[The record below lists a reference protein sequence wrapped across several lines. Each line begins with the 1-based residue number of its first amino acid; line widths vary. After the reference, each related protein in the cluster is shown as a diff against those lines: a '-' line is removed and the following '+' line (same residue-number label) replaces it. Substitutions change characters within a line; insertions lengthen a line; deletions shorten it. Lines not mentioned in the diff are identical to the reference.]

1 MSDTNLNSIKTLTMF
16 TLASTL
22 TMRERQVLALV
33 GLGLTTKEIADR
45 LCVSH
50 HTIESHRKNMLRKW
64 DAKNS
69 AELLWKASTIL

>member
-1 MSDTNLNSIKTLTMF
+1 ML

-22 TMRERQVLALV
+22 TARERQVLALV

-64 DAKNS
+64 DVKNS
-69 AELLWKASTIL
+69 AQLLWKASAML

>member
-1 MSDTNLNSIKTLTMF
+1 MF
-16 TLASTL
+16 TLFSTL
-22 TMRERQVLALV
+22 TVRERQVLALV

-45 LCVSH
+45 LCLSH